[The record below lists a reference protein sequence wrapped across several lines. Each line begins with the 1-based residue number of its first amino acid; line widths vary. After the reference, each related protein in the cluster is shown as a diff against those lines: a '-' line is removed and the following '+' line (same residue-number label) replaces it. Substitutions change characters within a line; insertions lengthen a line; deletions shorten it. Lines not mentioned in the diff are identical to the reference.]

1 MPRAKPD
8 AVPAGRRDC
17 LPAPPGAGVAGCQVG
32 EWAGWTV
39 PRAKPDAVP
48 AGRRDCL
55 SAPPGAGAA
64 NGEQKRHADAEKTNA
79 FGLWRAGGERKKL
92 RLAGNQ
98 RQDRRKRH
106 ADAEKTNAFGL
117 WRAGGERKNSGSQGT
132 KGKTAEKGTMTLKRP
147 TLIAFGEPK
156 VKEKASGSQRTGG
169 KTEEII
175 RWRIGFGTV
184 GRRNRPFPA
193 AADDCPAR

>member
-1 MPRAKPD
+1 MPLRKSGKLCGKPAAADENTPLSWENAQRQGLFVVQRGKSGMTAKGNGQAERCLGQSRTQSRPVGGT
-8 AVPAGRRDC
+8 AYRPRPGRGQPTGSKKGT
-17 LPAPPGAGVAGCQVG
+17 LA
-32 EWAGWTV
+32 
-39 PRAKPDAVP
+39 
-48 AGRRDCL
+48 L
-55 SAPPGAGAA
+55 
-64 NGEQKRHADAEKTNA
+64 KRPTLIA
-79 FGLWRAGGERKKL
+79 FGEPEGKK
-92 RLAGNQ
+92 
-98 RQDRRKRH
+98 
-106 ADAEKTNAFGL
+106 KT
-117 WRAGGERKNSGSQGT
+117 SGSQGT
-132 KGKTAEKGTMTLKRP
+132 KGKTEEKGTMTLKRP